1 MITPQQMRMAR
12 AGLGWN
18 LGELAARADVN
29 PNTISRYESGKDL
42 LASKLRRLQEALEA
56 AGASFSDD
64 QGCVKVQIPKGP

>member
-18 LGELAARADVN
+18 LGELAARAEVN

-42 LASKLRRLQEALEA
+42 LASKLRRLEEALRA
-56 AGASFSDD
+56 AGATFSD
-64 QGCVKVQIPKGP
+64 GPGVTGVQVPKQP